1 MTAVECQVR
10 LTVSEETENR
20 EQLTITL
27 TPYSYLTTV
36 MASDLESL
44 KMSISEAEREVDV
57 AERYLRNSQI
67 KLQFLKQQLQ
77 NLVISEVS
85 GMKSSQSSKP
95 TAKPK
100 LEEDEAARKAR
111 VRRRWRVLFMKIKFG
126 LGAQAMAMKR
136 RNLGDASSFI
146 ERETE
151 VKNYIVSLMNISFIR
166 KPQRK
171 ISWISRASVCGKQET
186 RDTLEEEV
194 WLLAQCK
201 IAATFREID
210 PFIYLVQ

>member
-1 MTAVECQVR
+1 
-10 LTVSEETENR
+10 
-20 EQLTITL
+20 
-27 TPYSYLTTV
+27 

-77 NLVISEVS
+77 TLVISEVS

>member
-1 MTAVECQVR
+1 
-10 LTVSEETENR
+10 
-20 EQLTITL
+20 
-27 TPYSYLTTV
+27 

-85 GMKSSQSSKP
+85 CMKSSQSSKP

-126 LGAQAMAMKR
+126 LGAQAMAVKR

-146 ERETE
+146 EKDTE
-151 VKNYIVSLMNISFIR
+151 VKYSNVT
-166 KPQRK
+166 K
-171 ISWISRASVCGKQET
+171 
-186 RDTLEEEV
+186 
-194 WLLAQCK
+194 
-201 IAATFREID
+201 
-210 PFIYLVQ
+210 

>member
-1 MTAVECQVR
+1 MSSQADSQR
-10 LTVSEETENR
+10 GNLDQS
-20 EQLTITL
+20 TITL

-146 ERETE
+146 EKETE
-151 VKNYIVSLMNISFIR
+151 VKYSNVT
-166 KPQRK
+166 K
-171 ISWISRASVCGKQET
+171 
-186 RDTLEEEV
+186 
-194 WLLAQCK
+194 
-201 IAATFREID
+201 
-210 PFIYLVQ
+210 